1 MAENSP
7 VTRESR
13 RRVGELHPAPP
24 EEREAA
30 KEHAQWWG
38 PEMRTH
44 WDATRAPSLGGADA
58 VIPASLADQRY
69 RGFALE
75 TLRGRGRYE

>member
-1 MAENSP
+1 MAEKSP

-30 KEHAQWWG
+30 KEHAQRRG
-38 PEMRTH
+38 PEMGTH
-44 WDATRAPSLGGADA
+44 WDATHAPSLGGTDA
-58 VIPASLADQRY
+58 AILAWAADQR
-69 RGFALE
+69 
-75 TLRGRGRYE
+75 